1 MKIDLFKKLSIFKNI
16 FKTDSNNREI
26 NIYKVHNTNLTGHSL
41 FYPNVLLKTTNSLIL
56 PLLEKTMSLKS
67 GTIYEKLNM
76 EYEYQEN
83 IISSEIDVPLFFFV
97 YNTDNYFHFIYDTL
111 PYLIS
116 YLELKKEIPTLKLLM
131 QYPNPQKKELY
142 RFVIEFLEIL
152 NITKN
157 DIIIADKNTNY
168 NEIYISTSYTHDIDS
183 NFPPRKEI
191 FDFYKQIVN
200 IVNKNY
206 KPIKTPKKIYISRRT
221 WLHNDFSNIGTN
233 YTTRRRLVNEDEL
246 VDKLVKKGYKE
257 IFAEKLTTIEKIQYF
272 SNATH
277 VIGAIGGGLANV
289 LFSKKD
295 TKLKAIISPTFLDVN
310 NRFKFCLDCVDVEYD
325 MRTKHVENTEFKTYM
340 RVKTLDGLIV
350 GEIEK
355 IHDNKILVSYTDGSN
370 TGWNSQS
377 KYKKIELNINNVEK
391 LDEGLNSPWKLYLKA

>member
-83 IISSEIDVPLFFFV
+83 IINSEIDVPLFFFV

-391 LDEGLNSPWKLYLKA
+391 LDEGLNSPWIYENL